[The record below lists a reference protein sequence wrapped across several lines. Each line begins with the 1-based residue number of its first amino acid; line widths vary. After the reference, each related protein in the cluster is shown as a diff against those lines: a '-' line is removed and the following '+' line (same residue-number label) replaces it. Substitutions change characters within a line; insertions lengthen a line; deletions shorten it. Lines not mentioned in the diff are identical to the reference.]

1 MERKRPGSQSSHL
14 SKAETSQTEAQKKKP
29 KLTLKPP
36 SFITD
41 SQAKKA
47 IKSFDAFLESLLDL
61 ETPELKIVQI
71 LWFVD
76 ALTHATRTQTT
87 AVVNDVDKCV
97 AVLEKQYNMGH
108 GSVLSNV
115 LLDVFGLLVSAL
127 DDGLLPQSVVEFA
140 LSSVK
145 HGE

>member
-14 SKAETSQTEAQKKKP
+14 SKAETSQTGAQKKKP

-47 IKSFDAFLESLLDL
+47 IKSFDAFLESLLEL
-61 ETPELKIVQI
+61 ETPELKIIQI

-76 ALTHATRTQTT
+76 AVTQATRTQTR
-87 AVVNDVDKCV
+87 AVVNNVDKCV
-97 AVLEKQYNMGH
+97 AVLGKQYVGH
-108 GSVLSNV
+108 RSVLSNV

-127 DDGLLPQSVVEFA
+127 EDGLLPQSVVEFA
-140 LSSVK
+140 LSSVE

>member
-1 MERKRPGSQSSHL
+1 MERKRPGSQSSHP

-47 IKSFDAFLESLLDL
+47 IKSFDAFLESLLEL
-61 ETPELKIVQI
+61 ETPELKLIQI

-87 AVVNDVDKCV
+87 AVVNDADKCV